1 MDISSTVRV
10 ISSLVV
16 VFLLLL
22 LFLYYLRRVRANG
35 FSQNT
40 GKIEILDKIYLD
52 SNKYLM
58 LIQVSERQSLI
69 AIAGEKVEHLW
80 TEHINELP
88 SIDARHS

>member
-1 MDISSTVRV
+1 MDISSAVRV

-22 LFLYYLRRVRANG
+22 LFLYYLRRVRATG

-52 SNKYLM
+52 SNKYLI

-69 AIAGEKVEHLW
+69 AVAGEKIDHLW
-80 TEHINELP
+80 SERINELP
-88 SIDARHS
+88 GIDSQHS

>member
-1 MDISSTVRV
+1 MDISSTVRMV
-10 ISSLVV
+10 FSLIA

-22 LFLYYLRRVRANG
+22 LFLYYLRRARPTG

>member
-1 MDISSTVRV
+1 MDISSAVRV

-22 LFLYYLRRVRANG
+22 LFLYYLRRVRATG

-52 SNKYLM
+52 SNKYLI

-69 AIAGEKVEHLW
+69 AVAGEKMDHLW
-80 TEHINELP
+80 TERINELP
-88 SIDARHS
+88 SINSLHS

>member
-1 MDISSTVRV
+1 MDISSAVRV

-22 LFLYYLRRVRANG
+22 LFLYYLRRVRAPG

-52 SNKYLM
+52 SNKYLI

-69 AIAGEKVEHLW
+69 AVAGEKIDHLW
-80 TEHINELP
+80 TERINDLP
-88 SIDARHS
+88 IIDPRHS

>member
-10 ISSLVV
+10 IFSLIV

-22 LFLYYLRRVRANG
+22 LFLYYLRKTRGAG

-52 SNKYLM
+52 ANKYLV

-69 AIAGEKVEHLW
+69 AVAGDEIEHLW
-80 TEHINELP
+80 TEHNNEL
-88 SIDARHS
+88 SSKDVRHS

>member
-1 MDISSTVRV
+1 MDISSAVRV

-22 LFLYYLRRVRANG
+22 LFLYYLRRVRAPG

-52 SNKYLM
+52 SNKYLI

-69 AIAGEKVEHLW
+69 AVAGEKIDHLW
-80 TEHINELP
+80 TERINDLP
-88 SIDARHS
+88 TIDPRHS

>member
-1 MDISSTVRV
+1 MDISSAVRV

-22 LFLYYLRRVRANG
+22 FFLYYLRRVRVTG

-69 AIAGEKVEHLW
+69 AVAGEEIENLW
-80 TEHINELP
+80 TERISEFSNKDVQHP
-88 SIDARHS
+88 

>member
-1 MDISSTVRV
+1 MDISSAVRV

-22 LFLYYLRRVRANG
+22 LFLYYLRRERATG
-35 FSQNT
+35 FSHNT

-52 SNKYLM
+52 SNKYLI

-69 AIAGEKVEHLW
+69 AVAGEKIDHLW
-80 TEHINELP
+80 TERINEVP
-88 SIDARHS
+88 SIDSRHS

>member
-1 MDISSTVRV
+1 MDISSAVRV

-22 LFLYYLRRVRANG
+22 LFLYYLRRVRATG

-52 SNKYLM
+52 SNRYLI

-69 AIAGEKVEHLW
+69 AVAGEKIDHLW
-80 TEHINELP
+80 TERINELP
-88 SIDARHS
+88 SIDPRHS